1 MKIFLI
7 RHGEQEYPV
16 DAQGKK
22 LVSSPDAPLVELG
35 KIQMRE
41 LGRQLLDEG
50 QTLDALYTS
59 PLLRAEQS
67 AKILADELS
76 IPQTH
81 IIDGLKEVFPLSAE
95 GKTYEELEKIG
106 GDIYGHPFNEN
117 QETLDH
123 LVDRSRTA
131 IEFILADAK
140 KRGYESVGIVGH
152 GDPLCALDWSIRHE
166 GYPSSYAEMKKEFYP
181 QKGQAHEYTIDSDL
195 RIIGEGRIITTEAAK
210 QTFESFRN
218 SSRQKAE

>member
-16 DAQGKK
+16 DAQGRK

-35 KIQMRE
+35 RTQMRG
-41 LGRQLLDEG
+41 LGRKLAAEG
-50 QTLDALYTS
+50 ITLDSLYTS
-59 PLLRAEQS
+59 PLPRVQQS
-67 AKILADELS
+67 AEILAEGKS
-76 IPQTH
+76 IP
-81 IIDGLKEVFPLSAE
+81 INVIDGLKEVNPLRAE

-106 GDIYGHPFNEN
+106 GDIYAHPFSEN

-123 LVDRSRTA
+123 LVDRSRAA

-140 KRGYESVGIVGH
+140 KRGYKSVGIVGH

-166 GYPSSYAEMKKEFYP
+166 GYPSSYTEMKKEFYP

-218 SSRQKAE
+218 SSRQEAE